1 MKRIGVFTSGGDSPG
16 MNACIRA
23 VVRSGTARGLQVF
36 GIRSGYQGLVGG
48 DVVELTGSSVSGIIG
63 RGGTILG
70 TARSAAFLTPEGR
83 RKAFETIERFG
94 LDGLVACGGDGT
106 FQGATVFIEEYGVP
120 MIGTPGTIDNDLY
133 GTDFTIGYDTAIN
146 TAVEAID
153 KIRDTAESH
162 KRTFFVE
169 VMGRHAGFIAL
180 DVGIAS
186 GAEFIAIPETK
197 TNFEDL
203 CTYIERKSEKGRHI
217 FVIAE
222 GDDYGGAQKFA
233 DDFKA
238 RYDFDTRVTILGHI
252 QRGGSPT
259 ARDRILAT
267 RLGTAAVDALIGGD
281 SGKMAGEING
291 VLHLIPLRET
301 WERKAEI
308 DRSLF
313 ELVELLQ

>member
-1 MKRIGVFTSGGDSPG
+1 MKRIAVFTSGGDSPG
-16 MNACIRA
+16 MNANIRA
-23 VVRSGTARGLQVF
+23 VVRYSLTKGVRVF
-36 GIRSGYQGLVGG
+36 GIRTGYQGMVGG
-48 DVVELTGSSVSGIIG
+48 EVQEMDGASVAGIIG

-70 TARSAAFLTPEGR
+70 TARSKEFHDPEGR
-83 RKAFETIERFG
+83 RSAYETIERYG
-94 LDGLVACGGDGT
+94 IEGIVACGGDGT
-106 FQGATVFIEEYGVP
+106 FRGASEFIEEFGVP
-120 MIGTPGTIDNDLY
+120 VIGTPGTIDNDLY

-169 VMGRHAGFIAL
+169 VMGRHSGFIAL
-180 DVGIAS
+180 DVGLAS
-186 GAEFIAIPETK
+186 GAEFVAVPETA

-203 CTYIERKSEKGRHI
+203 CSYMESRHAKDRHI

-238 RYDFDTRVTILGHI
+238 RFDVDTRVTILGHI
-252 QRGGSPT
+252 QRGGPPT

-267 RLGTAAVDALIGGD
+267 RLGAAAVQALLDGE
-281 SGKMAGEING
+281 SGKMAGEVSGEI
-291 VLHLIPLRET
+291 VLTPLRDT
-301 WERKAEI
+301 WEKKAEI
-308 DRSLF
+308 DRSLL
-313 ELVELLQ
+313 ELIDILK